1 MQKEPER
8 MTTKELIQEN
18 TILQKKL
25 DEATKQLRNEKGS
38 KTFWKFLV
46 IAIVCICLYYKK
58 SNIVW
63 LPVADSPQMCVVM
76 SDWWGLKAHAV
87 YPVWRKP
94 DGATGVNSEQWC
106 IRYPDNTWR
115 VFYGGDRKSSAYTF
129 PLTNYGTYF

>member
-1 MQKEPER
+1 
-8 MTTKELIQEN
+8 MTTEELIQEN

-25 DEATKQLRNEKGS
+25 DEATKQLRNEKRT

-46 IAIVCICLYYKK
+46 IALVCICLYYKK

-76 SDWWGLKAHAV
+76 SDWWGLKVQSV

-94 DGATGVNSEQWC
+94 DGETGVYAEQWC

-129 PLTNYGTYF
+129 PSTNYGTYF